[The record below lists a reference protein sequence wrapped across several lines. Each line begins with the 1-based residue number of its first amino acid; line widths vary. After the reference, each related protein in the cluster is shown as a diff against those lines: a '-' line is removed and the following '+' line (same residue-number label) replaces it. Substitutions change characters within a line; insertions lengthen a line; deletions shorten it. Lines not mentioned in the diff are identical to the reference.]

1 MLAATRRERIVE
13 LVSARRSISSDEL
26 AEALGVS
33 VETVRRDLRTLD
45 ETRQLQRVRGGAIHA
60 EVRTSNKEPSF
71 TDRTILA
78 ADAKNAIGESAA
90 QLLVGANTVF
100 VDIGTTAIAVA
111 RAMLGSFTGTVIT
124 PSMWVAEVLSSG
136 SDIDVF
142 MPGGKVR
149 GGDMS
154 ISGST
159 ARAFLRDVNPDVAFL
174 GTGGID
180 IGAGLTDF
188 ELQEVDIKRTV
199 LQNSQRS
206 YALAD
211 SSKFMTRAPF
221 KVCDLSEL
229 TGIITDPDLPSDTL
243 DSFVAGG
250 VEILTGL

>member
-1 MLAATRRERIVE
+1 MILEPVPSACGKEDYMLAATRRERIVE

-90 QLLVGANTVF
+90 QLLLGANTVF

-149 GGDMS
+149 GATCRSQVPPHGRSCATS
-154 ISGST
+154 ILTSPSSAPAAST
-159 ARAFLRDVNPDVAFL
+159 SAPASPTSNFRKSTSN
-174 GTGGID
+174 
-180 IGAGLTDF
+180 
-188 ELQEVDIKRTV
+188 ELCYRTV
-199 LQNSQRS
+199 SAATHWRIR
-206 YALAD
+206 A
-211 SSKFMTRAPF
+211 SS
-221 KVCDLSEL
+221 
-229 TGIITDPDLPSDTL
+229 
-243 DSFVAGG
+243 
-250 VEILTGL
+250 